1 VANPRAAP
9 DRDRRTRPP
18 RARSSITR
26 SASLQ
31 TAARDSPAG
40 CQEVRQ
46 IRRLAQARVAISN
59 RPPAPATPTTGSPHR
74 RRQAPANAAAAGKL
88 LLALRSLAAPGPRV
102 AAAAFRAHTLSS
114 APAVCGPISSGRT
127 IATTRPRST
136 NLGSACV
143 RSPRPCAAST
153 QRSSPR
159 SRSPRPTRRRQRWW
173 TTTSP
178 SQARPPSYRLGRG
191 GTPRDGSPTP
201 SRRSDPHGQFGG
213 PRPGRRGL
221 AHPREAKAGM
231 AESAGSARYRVSSAG
246 ASCGCRKLGSACD
259 PVFRGALSAGRLAGW
274 V

>member
-1 VANPRAAP
+1 MRRGRAVGAPAATARRRAPRPDCSVWRPTVTAEPGLLALAPRSHAQRPSRRLRATRPLDAKRSVRSAGSLRRASRSRTGLQRLRLPRP
-9 DRDRRTRPP
+9 DRRIDDVRPP
-18 RARSSITR
+18 RTPPRR
-26 SASLQ
+26 ASCC
-31 TAARDSPAG
+31 SP
-40 CQEVRQ
+40 CDPW
-46 IRRLAQARVAISN
+46 RLLVLESP
-59 RPPAPATPTTGSPHR
+59 RPPSGRTH
-74 RRQAPANAAAAGKL
+74 
-88 LLALRSLAAPGPRV
+88 
-102 AAAAFRAHTLSS
+102 SS

-201 SRRSDPHGQFGG
+201 SQRSTRPVRG

-221 AHPREAKAGM
+221 AHPREAKAGT
-231 AESAGSARYRVSSAG
+231 AGIRRV
-246 ASCGCRKLGSACD
+246 
-259 PVFRGALSAGRLAGW
+259 GALPCFVRWRILW
-274 V
+274 VPETRFGV